1 MEISDLFKHL
11 TYHPD
16 TIVLLSWVGQ
26 GLAVGVTEERWLQT
40 NLTVSLQNN
49 NSYATFVQGT
59 AGAVKGLK
67 AGEKD
72 GVESARRN
80 VK

>member
-1 MEISDLFKHL
+1 MGISDLFKPL

-16 TIVLLSWVGQ
+16 TTVLLSWVGR
-26 GLAVGVTEERWLQT
+26 GLAVGVTEEHWLQT

-72 GVESARRN
+72 GVESARRH